1 MMGEVQINV
10 KEFVEL
16 KGRKGGGHVVFD
28 FARTI
33 MAYDPS
39 TFQYEGELSERVL
52 GMIGAGSI
60 LELDLSQHQ
69 CEGIEKVQI
78 LAKQLALPT
87 CRVMELR

>member
-16 KGRKGGGHVVFD
+16 KGRKGGGHEVFD

-39 TFQYEGELSERVL
+39 TFKYNGELSERVF

-60 LELDLSQHQ
+60 LELDLRGQ
-69 CEGIEKVQI
+69 CSGIEKVRA
-78 LAKQLALPT
+78 LAAQLELPT

>member
-16 KGRKGGGHVVFD
+16 KGRKGGGHEVFD

-39 TFQYEGELSERVL
+39 TFKYSGKLSERVL

-60 LELDLSQHQ
+60 LELTLNKQ
-69 CEGIEKVQI
+69 CKGIGVRA
-78 LAKQLALPT
+78 LVAQLELPT
-87 CRVMELR
+87 CRVMELK

>member
-10 KEFVEL
+10 KEFIEL
-16 KGRKGGGHVVFD
+16 KGRKGGGHEVFD

-39 TFQYEGELSERVL
+39 TFKYDGELSERVL

-60 LELDLSQHQ
+60 LELNLPG
-69 CEGIEKVQI
+69 EFKGIEKVQS
-78 LAKQLALPT
+78 LAKQLELPT
-87 CRVMELR
+87 CRVMELK

>member
-16 KGRKGGGHVVFD
+16 KGRKGGGHEVFD

-39 TFQYEGELSERVL
+39 TFQYKGGLSDRVL
-52 GMIGAGSI
+52 KMIGAGSI
-60 LELDLSQHQ
+60 LLLDLSEQ
-69 CEGIEKVQI
+69 CKGIENIRALV
-78 LAKQLALPT
+78 AQLKLPT
-87 CRVMELR
+87 CRVMELK

>member
-16 KGRKGGGHVVFD
+16 KGRKGGGHEVFD

-39 TFQYEGELSERVL
+39 TFKYKGELSERVL

-60 LELDLSQHQ
+60 LELDLETQ
-69 CEGIEKVQI
+69 CYGIENVRALVARCCVQVSM
-78 LAKQLALPT
+78 LAL
-87 CRVMELR
+87 

>member
-10 KEFVEL
+10 TEFVEL
-16 KGRKGGGHVVFD
+16 KGRKSGGHEVFD

-60 LELDLSQHQ
+60 LQLVLWEQ
-69 CEGIEKVQI
+69 CKGIENVRA
-78 LAKQLALPT
+78 LGKQLELPT
-87 CRVMELR
+87 CRVMELK

>member
-16 KGRKGGGHVVFD
+16 KGRKGGGHEVFD

-39 TFQYEGELSERVL
+39 TFQYNGELSERVL

-60 LELDLSQHQ
+60 LELNLGEQ
-69 CEGIEKVQI
+69 CKGIEKVQT
-78 LAKQLALPT
+78 LAKQLELPT